1 MSLRVT
7 TCSPVCPHELVQSKH
22 RGARARAGREREA
35 VCARAR
41 AHTWYPRSP
50 DAAAREP
57 PTAVQPR
64 GRRACAT
71 VRAAGCSL
79 GGGLSGGGQL
89 ASLAPRPAQVH
100 VAEQA
105 CGGPGAHVLG
115 GAALLQPRPGKL
127 RASPGVSAQGLWAGT
142 GRGLSATLSS
152 LWRWPRFPRLGKRP
166 RTPGSRNRL
175 RHPPAAP
182 RPGSLTPAALLS
194 DLVSQGRS
202 VTSVHHAAA
211 RSLRTQ
217 SCVSDPAALVCFHA
231 L

>member
-22 RGARARAGREREA
+22 RGARERAGREREA

-64 GRRACAT
+64 GRRACAA

-127 RASPGVSAQGLWAGT
+127 RASPGVSARGLWAGT
-142 GRGLSATLSS
+142 GT
-152 LWRWPRFPRLGKRP
+152 PRERPKR
-166 RTPGSRNRL
+166 NL
-175 RHPPAAP
+175 E
-182 RPGSLTPAALLS
+182 
-194 DLVSQGRS
+194 
-202 VTSVHHAAA
+202 
-211 RSLRTQ
+211 RSLALAPLPTAGQASSNPRVQ
-217 SCVSDPAALVCFHA
+217 APAPAPAGRAQAGVPYPSSTA
-231 L
+231 E